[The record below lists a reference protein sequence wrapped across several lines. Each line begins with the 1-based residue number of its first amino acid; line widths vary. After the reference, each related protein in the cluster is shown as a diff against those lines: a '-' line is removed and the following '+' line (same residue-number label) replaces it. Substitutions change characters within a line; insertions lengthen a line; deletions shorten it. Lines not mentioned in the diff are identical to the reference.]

1 MAFNLRTALASIAP
15 TLATMLG
22 GPFAG
27 AAITA
32 LEGALGLAPGAGAD
46 EITKIVQTGA
56 MTPETL
62 AAVRA
67 ADQKHEET
75 LKQQGVDLVKINA
88 DHEAAMAVTD
98 ASDRDSARKREI
110 AVRGWTTPVM
120 AWTIVCASLALVAA
134 TVSGNITKDPSLAGQ
149 VGIVTGYLLNE
160 AKSVVA
166 YYFGSSFGSDRK
178 TELIAQGSPGQAG
191 S

>member
-22 GPFAG
+22 GPLAG
-27 AAITA
+27 TAVTA
-32 LEGALGLAPGAGAD
+32 LEGAFGLAPGAGAD

-56 MTPETL
+56 MTPEVM

-67 ADQKHEET
+67 ADQKHEEI

-88 DHEAAMAVTD
+88 DHEAAMATID
-98 ASDRDSARKREI
+98 AGDRDSARKREI
-110 AVRGWTTPVM
+110 AVRGWTTPAL
-120 AWTIVCASLALVAA
+120 AWTIVAASLGLVAA
-134 TVSGNITKDPSLAGQ
+134 TVTGHITKDSALAGQ

-160 AKSVVA
+160 AKSVIA
-166 YYFGSSFGSDRK
+166 YYFGSSYGSDRK
-178 TELIAQGSPGQAG
+178 TELIAQAG
-191 S
+191 PSAPA